1 MRRSRRVSIKG
12 SVKTVKKATGF
23 RALYFH
29 YCYLLGFFP
38 KNKPRQ
44 DKRLH
49 FLFREDLLKMDAISE
64 EVKLL
69 SRCHIDTG
77 EQLSSY
83 KTKLESQ
90 IKAMTVQRK
99 SLYKKQR
106 TIAVKSDGGKLAAL
120 KAEIDQISGEL
131 KRLRR
136 EVHLCDDI
144 AERSG
149 VMLEKLRVI
158 QEEERNKEQEE
169 NRDEQLRRRGRTS
182 R

>member
-1 MRRSRRVSIKG
+1 M
-12 SVKTVKKATGF
+12 
-23 RALYFH
+23 
-29 YCYLLGFFP
+29 
-38 KNKPRQ
+38 
-44 DKRLH
+44 
-49 FLFREDLLKMDAISE
+49 
-64 EVKLL
+64 
-69 SRCHIDTG
+69 
-77 EQLSSY
+77 
-83 KTKLESQ
+83 
-90 IKAMTVQRK
+90 
-99 SLYKKQR
+99 
-106 TIAVKSDGGKLAAL
+106 KSDGGKQAAL

>member
-1 MRRSRRVSIKG
+1 M
-12 SVKTVKKATGF
+12 
-23 RALYFH
+23 
-29 YCYLLGFFP
+29 
-38 KNKPRQ
+38 
-44 DKRLH
+44 
-49 FLFREDLLKMDAISE
+49 
-64 EVKLL
+64 
-69 SRCHIDTG
+69 
-77 EQLSSY
+77 
-83 KTKLESQ
+83 
-90 IKAMTVQRK
+90 
-99 SLYKKQR
+99 
-106 TIAVKSDGGKLAAL
+106 KSDGGKLAAL

-149 VMLEKLRVI
+149 VTLEKLRVI